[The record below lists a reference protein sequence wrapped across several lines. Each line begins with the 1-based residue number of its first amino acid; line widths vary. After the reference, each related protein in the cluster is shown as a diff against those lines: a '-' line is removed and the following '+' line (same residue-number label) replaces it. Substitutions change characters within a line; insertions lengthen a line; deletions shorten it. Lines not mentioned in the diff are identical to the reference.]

1 MQLCHGSHVSSLPG
15 HHLQSRRYLQH
26 PARMQRPSVQWVVIG
41 LIPFSRRIL
50 RLTRMNSGA
59 KDVGRDLDPVNADI
73 DYASEKF
80 EVRAVGKKGF
90 GVVATEP
97 IKRGELLLEEAP
109 LLVFQNQSFDVLF
122 GDLQDILVDEKSFDK
137 WDHSLKETLQ
147 SRCNEEVFS
156 KFWDL
161 ADTCCENEKT
171 ALGIARTNGI
181 GLSADSAGL
190 FLPLSRFNHSCRP
203 NVHNSWQEDK
213 QVQVLRSNCD
223 IDPGQELS
231 ISYLSF
237 LSLCAPANERLGEIS
252 DRFGFDCACDA
263 CSGATKGSDWRR
275 ERLSQLCDAFS
286 LESLDALPDASD
298 STIWLNLRKR
308 MPLYFEVKEH
318 IAAEME
324 AQASKTPPNSS
335 MDDDIVERMDMRDGL
350 RETTDL
356 LEEEF
361 AGNPAARALV
371 FFGAFRKAVALGR
384 ASAAKSLAKATWN
397 ATILSEGSTSWRA
410 QQLESL
416 AKDPRVRRKTES
428 PEEAFKKQKEGIWRC
443 RWTLLPMLEVAIWLA
458 VSMLHRLH
466 IL

>member
-1 MQLCHGSHVSSLPG
+1 
-15 HHLQSRRYLQH
+15 
-26 PARMQRPSVQWVVIG
+26 
-41 LIPFSRRIL
+41 
-50 RLTRMNSGA
+50 MNSGA

-122 GDLQDILVDEKSFDK
+122 GDLQDILVDGKSFDK

-147 SRCNEEVFS
+147 SRCTEEVFS

-190 FLPLSRFNHSCRP
+190 FLLLSRFNHSCRP

-223 IDPGQELS
+223 IDPGQELC

-263 CSGATKGSDWRR
+263 CSRATKGSDWRR
-275 ERLSQLCDAFS
+275 ERLAQLCDAFS
-286 LESLDALPDASD
+286 LDESLDALPASD

-308 MPLYFEVKEH
+308 MPLYFEVKEE
-318 IAAEME
+318 AAEME
-324 AQASKTPPNSS
+324 ATYASKTANSNV
-335 MDDDIVERMDMRDGL
+335 DDDIVERMDMRDAL

-361 AGNPAARALV
+361 AQNPAARALV

-384 ASAAKSLAKATWN
+384 VSAAKSLAKATWN

-416 AKDPRVRRKTES
+416 AKDPKVRRRTES
-428 PEEAFKKQKEGIWRC
+428 PGEALVTKGDD
-443 RWTLLPMLEVAIWLA
+443 LGVNALA
-458 VSMLHRLH
+458 NA
-466 IL
+466 